1 MVKLAALLTC
11 MLGFASLAAGQSP
24 FDGKWTAQVV
34 RTAPNPTQNLTITLK
49 SDAGKV
55 SGSIVGGAPVELPIE
70 WGYIK
75 GDLIT
80 FKVKMEIANVPQNM
94 VYIGKI
100 AGDQIDFGRRP
111 EDLTIGRLVEFTAKR
126 TK

>member
-1 MVKLAALLTC
+1 MVKSGVLLAC
-11 MLGFASLAAGQSP
+11 MFGFASLAAGQSA
-24 FDGKWTAQVV
+24 FDGKWTAEVV
-34 RTAPNPTQNLTITLK
+34 RPAPNPNQNLTITLK

-55 SGSIVGGAPVELPIE
+55 SGSIVGADPVESPIE

-80 FKVKMEIANVPQNM
+80 FKVKMQIASVPQTM

-126 TK
+126 IR

>member
-1 MVKLAALLTC
+1 MVKSGVLLAC
-11 MLGFASLAAGQSP
+11 MFGFASLAAGQSA
-24 FDGKWTAQVV
+24 FDGTWTAEVA
-34 RTAPNPTQNLTITLK
+34 RPAPNPNQNLTITLK

-55 SGSIVGGAPVELPIE
+55 SGSIVGADPVESPIE

-80 FKVKMEIANVPQNM
+80 FKVKMQIASVPQTM

-126 TK
+126 TR

>member
-1 MVKLAALLTC
+1 MVKSGVLLAC
-11 MLGFASLAAGQSP
+11 MFGFASLAAGQSA
-24 FDGKWTAQVV
+24 FDGKWTAEVV
-34 RTAPNPTQNLTITLK
+34 RAAPNPNQNLTITLK

-55 SGSIVGGAPVELPIE
+55 SGSIVGADPVESPIE

-80 FKVKMEIANVPQNM
+80 FKVKMRIASVPQTM
-94 VYIGKI
+94 VYIGKV

-126 TK
+126 TR